1 VWNKSRS
8 SSGTGGFI
16 RYAVSTCLNHLKS
29 CQNHPPDIRQQA
41 EVSGS
46 PRKQRYSPYGTTWSG
61 QSGVTP
67 LPSNFPSGLRSSQM
81 LPPSLPPSTRFN
93 SPALHLQISPL
104 PSPMISALPSPQLSA
119 LASPLIDTFPLS
131 YGNYYGNPLHP
142 NHSPAVSTP
151 HSLHAELVTSH
162 VSQTTLPLGLGD
174 WSQEL
179 QVNFE
184 TQIARLTASAG
195 LPLSWVDN
203 PEWIDF
209 IHQFLP
215 AAKSPSRK
223 VLMTRLIPHLVK
235 DYRQVAK
242 DSSRD
247 QNATIQSD
255 GWTGVNV
262 RNFVF
267 STISSLIF
275 QTSST
280 NSHAHSSL
288 T

>member
-1 VWNKSRS
+1 
-8 SSGTGGFI
+8 
-16 RYAVSTCLNHLKS
+16 
-29 CQNHPPDIRQQA
+29 
-41 EVSGS
+41 
-46 PRKQRYSPYGTTWSG
+46 
-61 QSGVTP
+61 
-67 LPSNFPSGLRSSQM
+67 M

-267 STISSLIF
+267 STILSLIF
-275 QTSST
+275 QTSTT

-288 T
+288 TWRHTNITRHEHDLLLYVMREAKPPRVWLPYSTSSNLAFSSSDTDPSSTTIGLKTAVWTIVAAQKIQSFQSVNITTF